1 MAFRLPST
9 IVATLGGRNP
19 ALSAAFTR
27 AGQPAIFM
35 AHGTDDTILAIRST
49 SRRIV
54 RQLRAWNYAVTY
66 REFDGPHTV
75 LEDVT
80 NSFDWIATPAK

>member
-9 IVATLGGRNP
+9 IVPTLGGRIP
-19 ALSAAFTR
+19 HPPLRSLAPVS
-27 AGQPAIFM
+27 PAIFM
-35 AHGTDDTILAIRST
+35 VHGTDDTILTIRST